1 MSGWTKTKTY
11 ESHHFDS
18 EAWSV
23 VKPRPDDIV
32 IATAYKSGTTWMQQI
47 IAQLIF
53 DGKRPENAGLFNTTA
68 YPVERPWSW
77 KAPS

>member
-32 IATAYKSGTTWMQQI
+32 IATAYKSGTTWMQ
-47 IAQLIF
+47 
-53 DGKRPENAGLFNTTA
+53 
-68 YPVERPWSW
+68 
-77 KAPS
+77 